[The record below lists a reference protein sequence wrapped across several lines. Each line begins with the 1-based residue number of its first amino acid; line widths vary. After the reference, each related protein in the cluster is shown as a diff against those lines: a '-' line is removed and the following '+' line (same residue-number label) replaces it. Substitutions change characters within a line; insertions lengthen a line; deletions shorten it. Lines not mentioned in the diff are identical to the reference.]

1 MGHLQLNL
9 KHPAEPW
16 ELSTGVHK
24 QILRYSSIDLMLFQ
38 IKSQTEPRR
47 KYTWAQKN
55 CWGKATVLIHQ
66 SSFLYKS
73 L

>member
-38 IKSQTEPRR
+38 IISPKLNLEESTHGPKKTAGERLR
-47 KYTWAQKN
+47 
-55 CWGKATVLIHQ
+55 
-66 SSFLYKS
+66 S
-73 L
+73 